1 MRLTNIYTKVGD
13 KGTTILATG
22 DRVDKSAPRI
32 EAYGT
37 VDELNSI
44 TGILRDALTSMR
56 QAEFQHTT
64 EQLQQIQNELFDLGA
79 ELATPLRVL
88 DDTKQN
94 VVGPELVS
102 RLESEID
109 DMNKNLPPLE
119 NFILPGGNIA
129 NSYAHLARTVCRRA
143 ERRVVAMGHVEEIRP
158 EVVIYL
164 NRLSDWFFVV
174 SRFISRVLGVP
185 ETLWD
190 QHRT

>member
-56 QAEFQHTT
+56 HGKFQQTT

-102 RLESEID
+102 RLEAEID

-174 SRFISRVLGVP
+174 SRFISKALGAP

>member
-44 TGILRDALTSMR
+44 TGILRDALTTMR